1 MLLPLVSELSR
12 RRVFRALVGYGVAA
26 FAVLQIIEPVMHGLR
41 WPDAVLSYVV
51 VGLAAGFPLVVTL
64 AWVFDVKAGRIERTA
79 PAPAGGLRG
88 SRLALILVGVGALA
102 AAPGL
107 IWYFVWP
114 GRARSVADAQPT
126 TSVAVVPF
134 VNMSSDKENEYFSDG
149 ITEELVNA
157 LANVEGL
164 RVASRTS
171 VFALK
176 GKGLDARQI
185 GERLNVNTLLEGSVR
200 REGNALRVTAQLI
213 NVADD
218 VHMWSNS
225 YDRELKSVFAVEDEI
240 ARSIVQTLRR
250 KLVGGKSTALV
261 KPSTVDLEAHD
272 LYLRGR
278 YFLARR
284 APEPL
289 RRAAGFFQ
297 QAIDK
302 DPAYTLAWV
311 GLADA
316 TALQNEY
323 DEVPPST
330 VLPRAKQAALRALE
344 LDAALAE
351 AYASLAVVHEYEFDW
366 AASEREL
373 RRAIELK
380 PDYPSAHHWL
390 SLDLSFTG
398 RIDDALAEAERAL
411 QLDPTSL
418 VINNLIGVTRL
429 FNRDFE
435 GAIAAYKRTLDMDP
449 GFALSHGQ
457 LGLAYAMQGRYDEA
471 DAEFDKG
478 LPGLVEVYRG
488 VAYALAGHR
497 DQAAR
502 VLASLEER
510 AAHGYASP
518 AQRGLILVALGE
530 RERGYALLD
539 QACAEHDYRLRDMK
553 INPVYDTLRKDARF
567 HDVLKCAHL
576 E

>member
-1 MLLPLVSELSR
+1 M
-12 RRVFRALVGYGVAA
+12 
-26 FAVLQIIEPVMHGLR
+26 
-41 WPDAVLSYVV
+41 
-51 VGLAAGFPLVVTL
+51 
-64 AWVFDVKAGRIERTA
+64 
-79 PAPAGGLRG
+79 
-88 SRLALILVGVGALA
+88 
-102 AAPGL
+102 
-107 IWYFVWP
+107 
-114 GRARSVADAQPT
+114 
-126 TSVAVVPF
+126 
-134 VNMSSDKENEYFSDG
+134 
-149 ITEELVNA
+149 
-157 LANVEGL
+157 
-164 RVASRTS
+164 
-171 VFALK
+171 
-176 GKGLDARQI
+176 
-185 GERLNVNTLLEGSVR
+185 
-200 REGNALRVTAQLI
+200 
-213 NVADD
+213 
-218 VHMWSNS
+218 
-225 YDRELKSVFAVEDEI
+225 
-240 ARSIVQTLRR
+240 
-250 KLVGGKSTALV
+250 
-261 KPSTVDLEAHD
+261 
-272 LYLRGR
+272 
-278 YFLARR
+278 
-284 APEPL
+284 
-289 RRAAGFFQ
+289 
-297 QAIDK
+297 
-302 DPAYTLAWV
+302 
-311 GLADA
+311 
-316 TALQNEY
+316 
-323 DEVPPST
+323 
-330 VLPRAKQAALRALE
+330 LPRAKQAALRALE
-344 LDAALAE
+344 LDGALAE